1 MHFVSQLTEHLQAVG
16 QHADRTAFAALFEH
30 FAPRIKGM
38 VMRKGASDAQAEEV
52 VQETFLAIWRQ
63 ASRFDATRAQASTW
77 IYTIARNK
85 FVDRV
90 RKMRRPEPPPP
101 PEPAPDAD
109 TALAH
114 HQDSAQLLA
123 SLDKL
128 PAAQAAVL
136 RYSFFEFQTQAQIA
150 QRMGLPL
157 GTIKSRTRLGLRALR
172 AHMEAT

>member
-1 MHFVSQLTEHLQAVG
+1 MRFVSQLTEHLQAVG
-16 QHADRTAFAALFEH
+16 QHADRQAFAALFEH

-38 VMRKGASDAQAEEV
+38 MMRKGASDAQAEEV

-63 ASRFDATRAQASTW
+63 ASRFDPTRAQASTW

-85 FVDRV
+85 YVDRV

-101 PEPAPDAD
+101 PEPEPGAD
-109 TALAH
+109 KALAR
-114 HQDSAQLLA
+114 HQDSAQLLEN
-123 SLDKL
+123 LNKL
-128 PAAQAAVL
+128 PPAQAAVL

-150 QRMGLPL
+150 ERLGLPL

-172 AHMEAT
+172 AHMETS

>member
-16 QHADRTAFAALFEH
+16 QRADRQAFAALFEH

-63 ASRFDATRAQASTW
+63 ASRFDPERAQASTW
-77 IYTIARNK
+77 IYAIARNK
-85 FVDRV
+85 YVDRV

-101 PEPAPDAD
+101 QEPEPTAD
-109 TALAH
+109 RALVK
-114 HQDSAQLLA
+114 HQDSAQLLL
-123 SLDKL
+123 SLSKL

-150 QRMGLPL
+150 EHLGLPL

>member
-1 MHFVSQLTEHLQAVG
+1 MSQLTQHLLAVG
-16 QHADRTAFAALFEH
+16 QHRDRQAFAALFEH

-63 ASRFDATRAQASTW
+63 AARFDSERAQASTW

-85 FVDRV
+85 YVDRV
-90 RKMRRPEPPPP
+90 RKTRRPEPPPP
-101 PEPAPDAD
+101 PEPEPSAVS
-109 TALAH
+109 ALVQ
-114 HQDSAQLLA
+114 HQDGAQLRRGLER
-123 SLDKL
+123 L
-128 PAAQAAVL
+128 PPAQAAVL

-150 QRMGLPL
+150 ERLGLPL

-172 AHMEAT
+172 AQLEAT